1 MSMEDH
7 VIDLLPGFALGI
19 LDEKETEQVLEHL
32 GECETCRVELSSYQA
47 VSSSLGLAAPMVEPP
62 AALKQKVITGVSQKF
77 TSDLP
82 PVYANSSSLAGSRF
96 KKWIFS
102 WQPLVSLLV
111 LALFA
116 SNLLLWRQVV
126 QLRSAPAQT
135 DFGLVK
141 MVGTGT
147 ETGASGVLVVSPNGQ
162 DGTLVV
168 TGLTV
173 LDANHQYQLW
183 LIKDGQRI
191 SGGVFSVSEDKYG
204 SLWIYSEKP
213 LSSYAQFGV
222 TIEPTGGSPGPTGE
236 KVLGGSF

>member
-1 MSMEDH
+1 MENH
-7 VIDLLPGFALGI
+7 VVDLLPGYALGI
-19 LDEKETEQVLEHL
+19 LDEKEIEQVLEHL
-32 GECETCRVELSSYQA
+32 GDCEICRIELSGYQT
-47 VSSSLGLAAPMVEPP
+47 VTSSLGLAASIVEPP
-62 AALKQKVITGVSQKF
+62 ASLKQKVIARVSQKS
-77 TSDLP
+77 TGDSLQSHATRADLSRP
-82 PVYANSSSLAGSRF
+82 RF
-96 KKWIFS
+96 KKWITS

-116 SNLLLWRQVV
+116 SNMLLWRQVV

-135 DFGLVK
+135 NFGLVK

-173 LDANHQYQLW
+173 LDTSHQYQLW
-183 LIKDGQRI
+183 LIKDGQRN

-204 SLWIYSEKP
+204 SLWIYSEQP
-213 LSSYAQFGV
+213 LRSYSQFGV
-222 TIEPTGGSPGPTGE
+222 TIEPSGGSPGPTGE